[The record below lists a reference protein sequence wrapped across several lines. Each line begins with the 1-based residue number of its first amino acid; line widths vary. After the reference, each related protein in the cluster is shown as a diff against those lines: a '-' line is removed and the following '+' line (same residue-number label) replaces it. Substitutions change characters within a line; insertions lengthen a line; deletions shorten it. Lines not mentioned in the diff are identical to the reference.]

1 MPRRKAEE
9 MSPAEWKVMTIVWR
23 LKECAIGEVLV
34 ETKDDPGWARSTVK
48 TLLRRLIDK
57 GYINA
62 KRVGSSFLYRPA
74 QSPLQSFRRV
84 VDTVL
89 DNALEGTSGPILESR
104 IVAGSARG
112 SAFQPV
118 LPIHPSVPSKR
129 MPGWLPETFI
139 VTPLAYL

>member
-34 ETKDDPGWARSTVK
+34 ETRDDPGWARSTVK

-57 GYINA
+57 GFINA

-89 DNALEGTSGPILESR
+89 DNALEGTSGPILEYMIKKSDLT
-104 IVAGSARG
+104 VAEMRQLQSLLDEYA
-112 SAFQPV
+112 AKKEKQ
-118 LPIHPSVPSKR
+118 K
-129 MPGWLPETFI
+129 
-139 VTPLAYL
+139 